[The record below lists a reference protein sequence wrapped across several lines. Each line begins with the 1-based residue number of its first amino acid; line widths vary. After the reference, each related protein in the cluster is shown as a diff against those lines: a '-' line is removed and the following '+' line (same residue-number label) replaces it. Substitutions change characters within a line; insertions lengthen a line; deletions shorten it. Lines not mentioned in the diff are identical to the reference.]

1 MKKKK
6 LNRSDVQFA
15 FIIMAILITVNHSL
29 VEVGKGIS
37 WISSGYI
44 HYVCPICGVTTI
56 YQFFASSADWLTKL
70 TNPVAWVILG
80 SIMVAVLF
88 GPIFCGWICPFGGFQ
103 DLVSNNL
110 GKRIVKNKH
119 NRYIDKKV
127 DKKLRYL
134 RYVSLAIVF
143 YMTAKSAVTVLE
155 NVNPYHALL
164 NLFVGEFAVIG
175 LIVLLIVAL
184 ASVFIARPWCKY
196 LCPYGALLGLFNI
209 VRVKAIVRNEPTCI
223 HCKKCSRACP
233 MNIEVAESKIVR
245 DHQCISCL
253 ECTSDNA
260 CPVEDTVQLKGTK
273 GLQEVVEI
281 NAKNIIAVLLII
293 VSLSIFTAAVVSD
306 KTTESSAESVIPLV
320 STQLD
325 GSYESGVYTG
335 EGTGF
340 NTGLMVEITIDN
352 NQITNIEIT
361 SHNETIGYYEAAFE
375 TIPNSIITEQSTE
388 VDSVSSA
395 TRSSEGIMEAVS
407 DALEKA
413 LITTSNTTEVES
425 EGVEVV
431 ESEREVS
438 EPVQQ
443 DTTSQNENSELEI
456 EPEIEPTSE
465 EDSIQVDDSGRY
477 ADGVYTGVGVGYG
490 GELTVEVTVENG
502 SIMSV
507 EVVEDNETPRF
518 LSRASSILSSILDRQ
533 STDVDTVSSATM
545 SSTAILD
552 AVDQA
557 LEGAQ

>member
-15 FIIMAILITVNHSL
+15 FIIVAILVTVNHSL
-29 VEVGKGIS
+29 VEIGKGIS

-70 TNPVAWVILG
+70 TNPVAWLILG
-80 SIMVAVLF
+80 SMLVAVFF

-103 DLVSNNL
+103 DLISNGL
-110 GKRIVKNKH
+110 GKRITKKKH
-119 NRYIDKKV
+119 NRYINRKV
-127 DKKLRYL
+127 DSKLRYL
-134 RYVSLAIVF
+134 RYVSLVLVF

-155 NVNPYHALL
+155 NINPYHALL

-175 LIVLLIVAL
+175 LIVLLLIAVA
-184 ASVFIARPWCKY
+184 SIFVARPWCKY

-209 VRVKAIVRNEPTCI
+209 FRVKAIVRNESTCI
-223 HCKKCSRACP
+223 HCKKCSKACP
-233 MNIEVAESKIVR
+233 MNIEVAETQVVR

-260 CPVEDTVQLKGTK
+260 CPVEDTVQLKSTK
-273 GLQEVVEI
+273 GLREKVEI
-281 NAKNIIAVLLII
+281 NAKNIIMLLLLI
-293 VSLSIFTAAVVSD
+293 VSFSIFTAAVVSD
-306 KTTESSAESVIPLV
+306 SSSETSVENVIPTV
-320 STQLD
+320 STQL
-325 GSYESGVYTG
+325 GASYESGTYTG

-340 NTGLMVEITIDN
+340 NTGLVVEVTIDN
-352 NQITNIEIT
+352 NQISNIEIT

-375 TIPNSIITEQSTE
+375 TVPNSIITEQSTE

-413 LITTSNTTEVES
+413 LITTSNMTEVEP
-425 EGVEVV
+425 EGLETA
-431 ESEREVS
+431 ESETKVA

-443 DTTSQNENSELEI
+443 DTTTPNENSE
-456 EPEIEPTSE
+456 PESEPTSE
-465 EDSIQVDDSGRY
+465 EGRIQVDDSGRY
-477 ADGVYTGVGVGYG
+477 VDGIYTGVGVGYG
-490 GELTVEVTVENG
+490 GELTVEVTVENA
-502 SIMSV
+502 SIMSI
-507 EVVEDNETPRF
+507 EVVEDYETPRF
-518 LSRASSILSSILDRQ
+518 LSIASSILSSILDTQ

-545 SSTAILD
+545 SSKAILD
-552 AVDQA
+552 AVEDA
-557 LEGAQ
+557 LKEAQK